1 MELYQKLLDRGWRR
15 SGKVLYKPDL
25 RASCCPQYTI
35 RLDSSAFRPSKDQR
49 QTLNRFNNFI
59 IGQTYRTAA
68 ARLYPKT
75 REQAQRRK
83 QEFDLLERIH
93 ESEQGFLNIPPEL
106 AHSFKVTLE
115 TDDFTEEKFKL
126 YENYQSVVHH
136 DLKSEI
142 SRINFNLFLCNSPL
156 RPRTVSKT
164 ETQDLLGSYHQCY
177 RIDGKLVAMGVLD
190 LLPHAVSA
198 VYFMYH
204 ESVNDLGFGKLGA
217 MREIAMAKESG
228 YRWWYAGFYIH
239 TCKKMRYKG
248 DYSPQYILDPESYL
262 WYLFSK
268 DIKNQL
274 DTSKYLGFSKEK
286 SEASEHLSNAIS
298 ASSPCESTEQEGSTA
313 NNRISDLD
321 EDDVPVF
328 ATGMPG
334 ILTRDELLSQV
345 DLNEVIIEVDN
356 MRTKASCLIGW
367 QKSNIDSNLS
377 VKGFI
382 AGLVATVGPDLLS
395 KIVIKLR

>member
-1 MELYQKLLDRGWRR
+1 
-15 SGKVLYKPDL
+15 
-25 RASCCPQYTI
+25 
-35 RLDSSAFRPSKDQR
+35 
-49 QTLNRFNNFI
+49 
-59 IGQTYRTAA
+59 
-68 ARLYPKT
+68 
-75 REQAQRRK
+75 
-83 QEFDLLERIH
+83 
-93 ESEQGFLNIPPEL
+93 
-106 AHSFKVTLE
+106 
-115 TDDFTEEKFKL
+115 
-126 YENYQSVVHH
+126 
-136 DLKSEI
+136 
-142 SRINFNLFLCNSPL
+142 
-156 RPRTVSKT
+156 
-164 ETQDLLGSYHQCY
+164 
-177 RIDGKLVAMGVLD
+177 MGVLD